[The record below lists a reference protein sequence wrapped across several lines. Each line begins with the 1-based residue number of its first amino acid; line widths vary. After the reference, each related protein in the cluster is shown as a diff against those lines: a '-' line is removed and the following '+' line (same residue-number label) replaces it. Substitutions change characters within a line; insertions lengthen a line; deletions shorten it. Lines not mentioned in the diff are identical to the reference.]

1 MKDKEERKGS
11 MELNYQRKNI
21 WKNASAEKRNR
32 IMETAVD
39 FKAFNDASKTER
51 LCVKEVVRRAEAAGF
66 CDITKADSVKAGD
79 KVYYNDGGKLL
90 YVAVAGEKPLTEGAN
105 IVVAHTDCT
114 RLDFKI
120 VPLFEKDGFAYG
132 KTCMYSLS
140 KLEKWTSTPLSMY
153 GTVVRK
159 DGSIVEIAEG
169 ASEDQPALF
178 ITDMSLHYSVMQ
190 GQKKQEEA
198 YNHEQMNVFL
208 GATPAEGDVAEAVKE
223 NILQYLYEKY
233 GIIEEDFISAEIE
246 IVPAGK
252 TRDIGL
258 DSSALCGYGFDDRAA
273 VYAQL
278 CGILACEKPERSAIA
293 IFVDK
298 EEIGFAGR
306 SGSHSRVTDY
316 FLRLLAEKTGCGGEG
331 IALNQIQLG
340 SKVMSLEAVCGND
353 PNYPEV
359 CEPYSGSLLGHGL
372 QVIKYASRYG
382 KMDTSEAS
390 AEYLGQVRK
399 VFNDNGVI
407 WQPFAGI
414 EKFGGFGTVS
424 VDYSNMGMES
434 FDAAICVLGAHSPY
448 EFMLKS
454 DLYEACLACRV
465 FFEKLQ

>member
-1 MKDKEERKGS
+1 
-11 MELNYQRKNI
+11 MELNYKRTSI
-21 WKNASAEKRNR
+21 WNTATEEKKQA
-32 IMETAVD
+32 IMETAAD
-39 FKAFNDASKTER
+39 FKAFNDTARTER
-51 LCVKEVVRRAEAAGF
+51 LCVAEAVRRAEDAGF
-66 CDITKADSVKAGD
+66 VDITKLDRVQAGD
-79 KVYYNDGGKLL
+79 KVYYNDSGKLL
-90 YVAVAGEKPLTEGAN
+90 YIAVVGKKPVTEGAN
-105 IVVAHTDCT
+105 IVAAHTDCT

-120 VPLFEKDGFAYG
+120 MPIFEKEGFAYG

-153 GTVVRK
+153 GTVVRR
-159 DGSIVEIAEG
+159 DGSVVEIAEG
-169 ASEDQPALF
+169 TSEDEPALF
-178 ITDMSLHYSVMQ
+178 ITDMSLHYSVNQ
-190 GQKKQEEA
+190 AQKKQDEA

-208 GATPAEGDVAEAVKE
+208 GATAAEGDMAEAIKE
-223 NILQYLYEKY
+223 NILQYFYEKY
-233 GIIEEDFISAEIE
+233 GMIEEDFISAEIE

-278 CGILACEKPERSAIA
+278 HGILACEAPERSAVA
-293 IFVDK
+293 IFADK
-298 EEIGFAGR
+298 EEIGFQGR

-316 FLRLLAEKTGCGGEG
+316 FLRLLAEKSGCAGEG
-331 IALNQIQLG
+331 IALNRIQLG

-353 PNYPEV
+353 PNYPEL

-372 QVIKYASRYG
+372 QVIKYPSRYG

-390 AEYLGQVRK
+390 AEFLGQVRK

-414 EKFGGFGTVS
+414 EKLGGFGTMA
-424 VDYSNMGMES
+424 VDYANMGMES

>member
-1 MKDKEERKGS
+1 
-11 MELNYQRKNI
+11 MELNYKRTNI
-21 WKNASAEKRNR
+21 WKNASAEKKNS
-32 IMETAVD
+32 IMETAAD

-51 LCVKEVVRRAEAAGF
+51 LCVAEAVRRAEAKGF
-66 CDITKADSVKAGD
+66 VDITRKDSVNAGD
-79 KVYYNDGGKLL
+79 KVYYNDNGKLL
-90 YVAVAGEKPLTEGAN
+90 YLTVVGKKPLTEGAN
-105 IVVAHTDCT
+105 IVAAHTDCT

-120 VPLFEKDGFAYG
+120 LPIFEKDGFAYG

-159 DGSIVEIAEG
+159 DGSVIEIAEG
-169 ASEDQPALF
+169 ASEDEPALF
-178 ITDMSLHYSVMQ
+178 ITDMSLHYSVEQ
-190 GQKKQEEA
+190 GQRKQEEA

-208 GATPAEGDVAEAVKE
+208 GATPVEGDMANAVKE

-233 GIIEEDFISAEIE
+233 GMIEEDFISAEIE
-246 IVPAGK
+246 IVPAGR

-278 CGILACEKPERSAIA
+278 HGILACEAPERTAVA

-298 EEIGFAGR
+298 EETGFSGR

-316 FLRLLAEKTGCGGEG
+316 FLRLLAEKTGCSGDG
-331 IALNQIQLG
+331 IALNKIQLG

-390 AEYLGQVRK
+390 AEFLGQVRK
-399 VFNDNGVI
+399 IFNDNDII

-414 EKFGGFGTVS
+414 EKFGGFGTIA

>member
-1 MKDKEERKGS
+1 
-11 MELNYQRKNI
+11 MELNYKRTNI
-21 WKNASAEKRNR
+21 WKNASAEKKNS
-32 IMETAVD
+32 IMETAAD

-51 LCVKEVVRRAEAAGF
+51 LCVAEAVRRAEAKGIV
-66 CDITKADSVKAGD
+66 DSTRKDSVNAGD
-79 KVYYNDGGKLL
+79 KVYYNDNGKLL
-90 YVAVAGEKPLTEGAN
+90 YLTVVGKKLLTEGAN
-105 IVVAHTDCT
+105 IVAAHTDCT

-120 VPLFEKDGFAYG
+120 LPIFEKDGFAYG

-159 DGSIVEIAEG
+159 DGSVIEIAEG
-169 ASEDQPALF
+169 ASEDEPALF
-178 ITDMSLHYSVMQ
+178 ITDMSLHYSVEQ
-190 GQKKQEEA
+190 GQRKQEEA

-208 GATPAEGDVAEAVKE
+208 GATPVEGDMANAVKE

-233 GIIEEDFISAEIE
+233 GMIEEDFISAEIE
-246 IVPAGK
+246 IVPAGR

-278 CGILACEKPERSAIA
+278 HGILACEAPERTAIA
-293 IFVDK
+293 IFADK
-298 EEIGFAGR
+298 EEIGFEGR

-316 FLRLLAEKTGCGGEG
+316 FLRLLAEKSGCGGDG
-331 IALNQIQLG
+331 IALNKIQLG

-353 PNYPEV
+353 PNYPEL

-382 KMDTSEAS
+382 KMSTSEAS
-390 AEYLGQVRK
+390 AEFLGQVRK

-414 EKFGGFGTVS
+414 EKFGGFGTMS
-424 VDYSNMGMES
+424 MDYSNMGMES

-454 DLYEACLACRV
+454 DLYEACAACRV

>member
-1 MKDKEERKGS
+1 
-11 MELNYQRKNI
+11 MELEYKRTNI
-21 WKNASAEKRNR
+21 WNTASDEKKSK
-32 IMETAVD
+32 IMEAAAD
-39 FKAFNDASKTER
+39 FKAFNDAARTER
-51 LCVKEVVRRAEAAGF
+51 LCAAEVIKRAEAAGF
-66 CDITKADSVKAGD
+66 ADITKLEHVQAGD
-79 KVYYNDGGKLL
+79 KVYYSDNGKLL
-90 YVAVAGEKPLTEGAN
+90 FLAVAGSRPLTEGAN
-105 IVVAHTDCT
+105 IVAAHTDCT

-120 VPLFEKDGFAYG
+120 MPIFEKDGFAYG

-159 DGSIVEIAEG
+159 DGSAVEIAEG
-169 ASEDQPALF
+169 TSEDEPALF
-178 ITDMSLHYSVMQ
+178 ITDMSLHYSVNQ
-190 GQKKQEEA
+190 AQKKQDEA

-208 GATPAEGDVAEAVKE
+208 GANAAEGDMAEAVKA

-233 GIIEEDFISAEIE
+233 GMIEEDFISAEIE

-278 CGILACEKPERSAIA
+278 CGILACEAPERTAVA
-293 IFVDK
+293 IFADK
-298 EEIGFAGR
+298 EEVGFAGR
-306 SGSHSRVTDY
+306 TGSHSRVTDY
-316 FLRLLAEKTGCGGEG
+316 FLRLLAEKSGCGGEG
-331 IALNQIQLG
+331 ITLNRIQLG

-353 PNYPEV
+353 PNYPEL

-372 QVIKYASRYG
+372 QVIKYPSRYG

-390 AEYLGQVRK
+390 AEFLGQVRK

-414 EKFGGFGTVS
+414 EKLGGFGTMA
-424 VDYSNMGMES
+424 VDYANMGMES

-465 FFEKLQ
+465 FFEKLK

>member
-1 MKDKEERKGS
+1 
-11 MELNYQRKNI
+11 MELNYKRTSI
-21 WKNASAEKRNR
+21 WNTATEDKKHA
-32 IMETAVD
+32 IMETAGD
-39 FKAFNDASKTER
+39 FKAFNDVSRTER
-51 LCVKEVVRRAEAAGF
+51 LCVAESIRRAEAAGF
-66 CDITKADSVKAGD
+66 TDITRMDRVQAGD

-90 YVAVAGEKPLTEGAN
+90 YLAVAGKNPLTEGAN
-105 IVVAHTDCT
+105 IVAAHTDCT

-120 VPLFEKDGFAYG
+120 LPIFEKEGFAYG

-159 DGSIVEIAEG
+159 DGSVIEIAEG
-169 ASEDQPALF
+169 ASEDEPALF
-178 ITDMSLHYSVMQ
+178 ITDMSLHYSVNQ
-190 GQKKQEEA
+190 AQKKQDEA
-198 YNHEQMNVFL
+198 YSQEQMNVFL
-208 GATPAEGDVAEAVKE
+208 GATAAEGDMAEAIKE
-223 NILQYLYEKY
+223 NILQYFYEKY
-233 GIIEEDFISAEIE
+233 GMIEEDFISAEIE

-278 CGILACEKPERSAIA
+278 HGILACEAPERTAIA
-293 IFVDK
+293 IFADK
-298 EEIGFAGR
+298 EEIGFEGR
-306 SGSHSRVTDY
+306 SGSHSRVTDF
-316 FLRLLAEKTGCGGEG
+316 FLRLLAEKSGCGGDG
-331 IALNQIQLG
+331 IALNRIQLG

-353 PNYPEV
+353 PNYPEL

-372 QVIKYASRYG
+372 QVIKYPSRYG

-390 AEYLGQVRK
+390 AEFLGQVRK

-414 EKFGGFGTVS
+414 EKLGGFGTMA
-424 VDYSNMGMES
+424 VDYANMGMDS

>member
-1 MKDKEERKGS
+1 
-11 MELNYQRKNI
+11 MELTYQRKNI
-21 WKNASAEKRNR
+21 WNTASADKKRR
-32 IMETAVD
+32 IMETAAD
-39 FKAFNDASKTER
+39 FKTFNDSARTER
-51 LCVKEVVRRAEAAGF
+51 LCVKEVIKRAEAAGF
-66 CDITKADSVKAGD
+66 SDICTMESVKPGD
-79 KVYYNDGGKLL
+79 KVYYNDKGKLL
-90 YVAVAGEKPLTEGAN
+90 YLAVAGSKPLTEGAN
-105 IVVAHTDCT
+105 IVAAHTDCT
-114 RLDFKI
+114 RLDLKI

-153 GTVVRK
+153 GTVVRR
-159 DGSIVEIAEG
+159 DGSVVEIAEG
-169 ASEDQPALF
+169 VNEDEPALF
-178 ITDMSLHYSVMQ
+178 ITDMSLHYSVLQ

-198 YNHEQMNVFL
+198 YDHEQMNVFL
-208 GATPAEGDVAEAVKE
+208 GSTPAESDVSEAVKE

-278 CGILACEKPERSAIA
+278 HGILACEAPERSAIA

-316 FLRLLAEKTGCGGEG
+316 FLRLLAEKSGCSGDG
-331 IALNQIQLG
+331 IALNRIQLG

-359 CEPYSGSLLGHGL
+359 CEPYSGSRLGHGL

-382 KMDTSEAS
+382 KTGTSEAS
-390 AEYLGQVRK
+390 AEFLGQVRK
-399 VFNDNGVI
+399 VFNDNGII

-414 EKFGGFGTVS
+414 EKLGGFGTVA

>member
-1 MKDKEERKGS
+1 
-11 MELNYQRKNI
+11 MELNYKRTNI
-21 WKNASAEKRNR
+21 WKNASAEKKNS
-32 IMETAVD
+32 IMETAAD

-51 LCVKEVVRRAEAAGF
+51 LCVAEAVRRAEAKGF
-66 CDITKADSVKAGD
+66 VDITRKDSVNAGD
-79 KVYYNDGGKLL
+79 KVYYNDNGKLL
-90 YVAVAGEKPLTEGAN
+90 YLTVVGKKPLTEGAN
-105 IVVAHTDCT
+105 IVAAHTDCT

-120 VPLFEKDGFAYG
+120 LPIFEKDGFAYG

-159 DGSIVEIAEG
+159 DGSVIEIAEG
-169 ASEDQPALF
+169 ASEDEPALF
-178 ITDMSLHYSVMQ
+178 ITDMSLHYSVEQ
-190 GQKKQEEA
+190 GQRKQEEA

-208 GATPAEGDVAEAVKE
+208 GATPAEGDMANAVKE

-233 GIIEEDFISAEIE
+233 GMIEEDFISAEIE
-246 IVPAGK
+246 IVPAGR

-278 CGILACEKPERSAIA
+278 HGILACQAPERTAIA
-293 IFVDK
+293 IFADK
-298 EEIGFAGR
+298 EEIGFEGR

-316 FLRLLAEKTGCGGEG
+316 FLRLLAEKTSCSGDG
-331 IALNQIQLG
+331 IALNKIQLG

-390 AEYLGQVRK
+390 AEFLGQVRK
-399 VFNDNGVI
+399 IFNDNDII

-414 EKFGGFGTVS
+414 EKFGGFGTIA

-454 DLYEACLACRV
+454 DLYEACAACRV